1 MRLPNACENVHK
13 SILLQ
18 WLTTVQITT
27 AVQKKGKNPQNST
40 QTLTSRSYFKMV
52 LNFGTAKF
60 RKIGKSS
67 GEAVF
72 GKS

>member
-1 MRLPNACENVHK
+1 MANNCP
-13 SILLQ
+13 I
-18 WLTTVQITT
+18 TITVQKRE
-27 AVQKKGKNPQNST
+27 KKPQNST